1 MLRNY
6 TKAILATANQKLNSQ
21 VQTQHPQTQQALY
34 GNCYKCQSPVDIP
47 GLEAFKC
54 SGECGWVSRKTSATL
69 LDLVGLGG
77 ER

>member
-1 MLRNY
+1 MKPTLSS
-6 TKAILATANQKLNSQ
+6 QKPRH
-21 VQTQHPQTQQALY
+21 TRIHQAPY
-34 GNCYKCQSPVDIP
+34 GICHKCQSPVDIP

-54 SGECGWVSRKTSATL
+54 SGECGWVSRKTSATR